1 MKILIEELSDEEFKV
16 TVINVLTEKEN
27 VKLNSIILRFFNVC
41 SSMKVK
47 NKIVGEYHTPETHLI
62 PTVVYKNLTNQKVS
76 KEQLIEFSFKFLLER
91 EPNTS
96 ILSSF
101 ELSSIST
108 YFPQFIKIAK
118 EWSTNN

>member
-1 MKILIEELSDEEFKV
+1 MKILIEELSDEEFQV
-16 TVINVLTEKEN
+16 TVNAKKSTIHNVTLTDD
-27 VKLNSIILRFFNVC
+27 
-41 SSMKVK
+41 
-47 NKIVGEYHTPETHLI
+47 T
-62 PTVVYKNLTNQKVS
+62 YKNLTNQKVS

-101 ELSSIST
+101 ELSAIST
-108 YFPQFIKIAK
+108 YFPQFIKIVK